1 MTNRIIVKYEQK
13 PCYTIAF
20 ETSFDKLI
28 EELEKIYN
36 LSEKK
41 ICVVSDTN
49 VYKLYGEEVVS
60 ILKSKA
66 KVVTDFVFEAGETSK
81 NLNTVKKLY
90 EKLICD
96 KFDRKDVLVALG
108 GGVVGDLTGFAA
120 ATYLRGI
127 DFVQVP
133 TTLLS
138 QVDSSIGGKT
148 GVDFDSYKNMV
159 GAFYQPKLVYANI
172 KTFDTL
178 SLRQFKSGMGEVIKH
193 AFIKRKDQFDY
204 LKENSVKILEEHDGD
219 ILTQMVYESC
229 LVKKEVVERDPKEK
243 GERALLNFG
252 HTVGHAVEK
261 LANFELY
268 HGECVIIGVMAALY
282 ISYKRGNITIA
293 EFRDAYRLITEDY
306 KFSLQIPNIDSKEVL
321 NVTKSDKKMENGKI
335 KFILLKSIGEAYIDT
350 TVTDEEILESIDVI
364 KKNDWSFLNE

>member
-1 MTNRIIVKYEQK
+1 MTNRIVVNYEEK

-20 ETSFDKLI
+20 ETDFSKLT
-28 EELEKIYN
+28 EELEKVYN
-36 LSEKK
+36 LKEKK

-49 VYKLYGEEVVS
+49 VYKEYGEEVVS
-60 ILKSKA
+60 ILTESAKA
-66 KVVTDFVFEAGETSK
+66 VTTFVFEAGEPSK
-81 NLNTVKKLY
+81 NLDTVRSLY
-90 EKLICD
+90 EKLICE

-108 GGVVGDLTGFAA
+108 GGVVGDLTGYTA

-127 DFVQVP
+127 DFVQIP

-159 GAFYQPKLVYANI
+159 GAFCQPKLVYANI

-178 SLRQFKSGMGEVIKH
+178 SERQFKSGMGEVIKH
-193 AFIKRKDQFDY
+193 ALIRRKDQFDY
-204 LKENSVKILEEHDGD
+204 LSDNSVKIMDEHDED
-219 ILTQMVYESC
+219 VLTQMVYESC

-243 GERALLNFG
+243 GERAILNFG

-268 HGECVIIGVMAALY
+268 HGECVIIGSIAALY
-282 ISYKRGNITIA
+282 ISYKRGNISLA
-293 EFRDAYRLITEDY
+293 DFKAAYELITEKY
-306 KFSLQIPNIDSKEVL
+306 KFSLQIPDIDSKAIL
-321 NVTKSDKKMENGKI
+321 AVTKNDKKMENGKI
-335 KFILLKSIGEAYIDT
+335 KFILLKNIGEAYIDT
-350 TVTDEEILESIDVI
+350 TVTDDEIIEAVEVI